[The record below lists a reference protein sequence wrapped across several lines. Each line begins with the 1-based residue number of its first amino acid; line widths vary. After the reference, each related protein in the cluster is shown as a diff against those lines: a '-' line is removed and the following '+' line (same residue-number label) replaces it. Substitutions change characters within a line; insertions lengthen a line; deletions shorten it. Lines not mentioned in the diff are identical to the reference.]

1 MANRKL
7 LTQQEALDILTR
19 YHNYNASALKKNMEE
34 YRQKLIR
41 EKKRRGQ

>member
-1 MANRKL
+1 MTKQI
-7 LTQQEALDILTR
+7 TQQEALDILTR

-41 EKKRRGQ
+41 EKKGDSNE